1 MIVVGGVPG
10 AGKTT
15 LARRLADAL
24 HVPAIA
30 RDEIREGMHVTV
42 GSDDPSEAR
51 RFSDA
56 SFETFWAVVQDL
68 LGAGVS
74 VVAEAAFHRDL
85 AASDF
90 AATCEQSDLVL
101 VWCVVD
107 PSVAL
112 ARYRARAPLRHP
124 AHADGVYAA
133 RMAHPAFDA
142 SVYDPPPGPW
152 PIVAVDTSGPEP
164 VPDIFELC
172 RVVQDGLERA

>member
-30 RDEIREGMHVTV
+30 RDEIKEGMHVTAR
-42 GSDDPSEAR
+42 SEDPSEVR
-51 RFSDA
+51 RFAAA
-56 SFETFWAVVQDL
+56 SFETFWAVVRDL

-85 AASDF
+85 AAADF
-90 AATCEQSDLVL
+90 AATCEHADLAL

-112 ARYRARAPLRHP
+112 ARYRARIPLRHP
-124 AHADGVYAA
+124 AHADGVHAS

-152 PIVAVDTSGPEP
+152 PLVAVDTSGTEP
-164 VPDIFELC
+164 VPDVLDLC
-172 RVVQDGLERA
+172 GMLRDASGRA